1 MCIMLI
7 IPHSIQASKLSRGI
21 TVSGF
26 GNLLQVGVWGEAPNG
41 LNNDKGVKSSRLF
54 DANEVKNHC
63 HGHED
68 KNKPKYAPLIGKIG
82 IKGKVKK

>member
-1 MCIMLI
+1 MSYI
-7 IPHSIQASKLSRGI
+7 ITNLTMRAIRSPK
-21 TVSGF
+21 GF
-26 GNLLQVGVWGEAPNG
+26 GINPHLAEKRGTLLLQATFGHTV
-41 LNNDKGVKSSRLF
+41 GVKSSRLF

-68 KNKPKYAPLIGKIG
+68 NNKPKYAPLIGKIG